1 MSRIFQVV
9 AWLLVLSIIVLSL
22 VPPTHRPIVNSS
34 QGFEHLSIFLAT
46 GLAFGL
52 GYQRRFWLLAGAL
65 VVFSV
70 GIELA
75 QLWVPG
81 RHARMSDFL
90 LDAAASCVGIGL
102 SFMVLAN
109 KKIKA
114 VCSLT
119 PAEIIGMVVPR
130 AVALT
135 SPQRRGE
142 GSSRRR
148 PPK

>member
-1 MSRIFQVV
+1 M
-9 AWLLVLSIIVLSL
+9 
-22 VPPTHRPIVNSS
+22 
-34 QGFEHLSIFLAT
+34 
-46 GLAFGL
+46 
-52 GYQRRFWLLAGAL
+52 
-65 VVFSV
+65 VFSV

-81 RHARMSDFL
+81 RHARVSDFL

-119 PAEIIGMVVPR
+119 PAEIIGAVVPR
-130 AVALT
+130 AVAHGHNK
-135 SPQRRGE
+135 RRSVFAAPASEVKQNSLRKPHQGNDDE
-142 GSSRRR
+142 IRT
-148 PPK
+148 